1 MYLIPLVASND
12 KVLTIFELL
21 FGNFLLSSA
30 EASFDKNEKAEFCWY
45 FGGDWSGFWGF
56 WELWES
62 FWDFQVYWS
71 SKFVCCLA
79 LFPWVMRNISP
90 ILISL
95 EESVVQPWGWF
106 PEKYEKNMNQRFV
119 PSIGNVEKP
128 NYVSVQLSGH
138 SVLEW
143 IWIKGSYLSQWLP
156 QGERGPPKESKSR
169 WIEILYGGSQ
179 FT

>member
-30 EASFDKNEKAEFCWY
+30 EASFDKNEKAEFCWH
-45 FGGDWSGFWGF
+45 FGVDWRGFWEFWGF
-56 WELWES
+56 WVS
-62 FWDFQVYWS
+62 FWDFQLYWS

-95 EESVVQPWGWF
+95 EESVVQPWGGF
-106 PEKYEKNMNQRFV
+106 PENDEK
-119 PSIGNVEKP
+119 SIGNVEKP
-128 NYVSVQLSGH
+128 MWLFNCLSRIRVRPRFFDQVGH
-138 SVLEW
+138 QTTNAS
-143 IWIKGSYLSQWLP
+143 IGN
-156 QGERGPPKESKSR
+156 RHF
-169 WIEILYGGSQ
+169 
-179 FT
+179 FTK

>member
-1 MYLIPLVASND
+1 MQLEEKYLMYLIPLVASND

-45 FGGDWSGFWGF
+45 FGGDWRGFWGF
-56 WELWES
+56 WELWRFWES

-95 EESVVQPWGWF
+95 EEAVVQPWGWF
-106 PEKYEKNMNQRFV
+106 PENDEK
-119 PSIGNVEKP
+119 K
-128 NYVSVQLSGH
+128 
-138 SVLEW
+138 
-143 IWIKGSYLSQWLP
+143 IWTKDLYQVFKTLKNLCECSTVWTGPIWVKSYL
-156 QGERGPPKESKSR
+156 
-169 WIEILYGGSQ
+169 
-179 FT
+179 F

>member
-45 FGGDWSGFWGF
+45 FGGDWRGFWGF
-56 WELWES
+56 WELWPGFWES

-106 PEKYEKNMNQRFV
+106 PENDEKNICTKELETLKNLCECSTVWAGPIWALHSRFW
-119 PSIGNVEKP
+119 
-128 NYVSVQLSGH
+128 H
-138 SVLEW
+138 
-143 IWIKGSYLSQWLP
+143 
-156 QGERGPPKESKSR
+156 PKK
-169 WIEILYGGSQ
+169 I
-179 FT
+179 T

>member
-45 FGGDWSGFWGF
+45 FGGDWRGFWGF
-56 WELWES
+56 WELWRFWES

-95 EESVVQPWGWF
+95 EEAVVQPWGWF
-106 PEKYEKNMNQRFV
+106 PENDEKKIWTKDLYQVFKTLKNLYECSTV
-119 PSIGNVEKP
+119 WAESI
-128 NYVSVQLSGH
+128 
-138 SVLEW
+138 
-143 IWIKGSYLSQWLP
+143 
-156 QGERGPPKESKSR
+156 
-169 WIEILYGGSQ
+169 
-179 FT
+179 